1 MRRPARSG
9 ISRLYNLLLLS
20 GCLGLLCCLGWKG
33 ASQMSRVDHYLS
45 HVSPYTTLADWVNIH
60 GQSGLRLK
68 IPKPIYFNV
77 REMIRIISEYYISYN
92 SPGV

>member
-1 MRRPARSG
+1 MRRSSRSG
-9 ISRLYNLLLLS
+9 LTTIYNALLLA

-33 ASQMSRVDHYLS
+33 ATQMSRVDAELS

-60 GQSGLRLK
+60 GHSGLRLK

-77 REMIRIISEYYISYN
+77 REDPSYYKY
-92 SPGV
+92 